1 MVTLDETLFIQIVNI
16 IILMFLL
23 NAVLYKPV
31 LKVLKDRAKKI
42 RGLKGEIV
50 EFDQKARA
58 RQDDVDAK
66 MREASKKAKAA
77 LDSAR
82 AEAKEAGERELNAIK
97 TSTEDDK
104 EKQLAEIKKQ
114 VDAAAKDLKANLD
127 GFASDMAGKIL
138 GRSL

>member
-1 MVTLDETLFIQIVNI
+1 MVTLDETLFFQIGNI

-31 LKVLKDRAKKI
+31 LKIMKDRAEKI
-42 RGLKGEIV
+42 KGLKGEIV

-58 RQDDVDAK
+58 RQDEVDAE
-66 MREASKKAKAA
+66 MRAASKKAKEA

-82 AEAKEAGERELNAIK
+82 AEAKAAGEKELNAIK
-97 TSTEDDK
+97 SSTEDDK
-104 EKQLAEIKKQ
+104 EKQLAEIRKQ

-127 GFASDMAGKIL
+127 GFATDIAGKML